1 MSFLHAIFK
10 RRSAPKAPQAPSHA
24 WALDEPMIRLTASDW
39 LSARDLFEGTL
50 VIGNPGSGK
59 TSTSGAMLAL
69 AALRAQWGVAA
80 YTTKPDDAAWWIE
93 LCRKAGRLAHLR
105 LIRPDGQSHFNLI
118 RYELER
124 PSPGGGNTLKAGGLL
139 FDVLQEG
146 RPKSAPTDSGVYFE
160 NAGRMLVCNC
170 LDLFRLAHEPASFRA
185 MGALIASTP
194 KSPEE
199 LDEPRWRESY
209 CYQLL
214 RRAYESATTEDQREL
229 EEVVSRYFLHG
240 FPSMNE
246 RTRGDVISTVEA
258 SLFQLNR
265 QPFRTLLD
273 SPRGCSFVPEMLDA
287 GAVLLIDCPPGV
299 HGPVGQMLT
308 TAFKRVV
315 KEHLRRRAARGD
327 QTRPVMQFADE
338 CQTFVTR
345 DDADFQQV
353 CRSGRTATVFLT
365 QSFDNI
371 EAVLGNDAH
380 TNSLAGALTT
390 HIYHCTSGKTALWI
404 QERIAQVWREMESVN
419 YPGRSGGQYQ
429 PPSFNRSEALHPQ
442 VLASELARLRTGGP
456 FNRRLVDAVV
466 FKPGRLFRAS
476 GAPFVRVQFQQE

>member
-1 MSFLHAIFK
+1 MSFLRSIFK
-10 RRSAPKAPQAPSHA
+10 RRSLLAAPTATPTT
-24 WALDEPMIRLTASDW
+24 WALDEPMVRLTASDW

-69 AALRAQWGVAA
+69 AALRQQWGVAA

-93 LCRKAGRLAHLR
+93 LCRRTGRLAHLR
-105 LIRPDGQSHFNLI
+105 LVRPDGESHFNMV

-146 RPKSAPTDSGVYFE
+146 RPKSATTDSGVYFE

-170 LDLFRLAHEPASFRA
+170 LDLFRLAQEPASFRA

-194 KSPEE
+194 KGPEE
-199 LDEPRWRESY
+199 LDDPRWRESY
-209 CYQLL
+209 CCELL
-214 RRAYESATTEDQREL
+214 RRAYAGAISDDEREL
-229 EEVVSRYFLHG
+229 EEIVSRYFLHG
-240 FPSMNE
+240 FPNMNE

-273 SPRGCSFVPEMLDA
+273 SSRGCSFVPELLDA

-308 TAFKRVV
+308 TAFKRVI
-315 KEHLRRRAARGD
+315 KDHLRRRAVAGAE
-327 QTRPVMQFADE
+327 TRPVMQFADE

-353 CRSGRTATVFLT
+353 CRSGRTATVFMT

-371 EAVLGNDAH
+371 EAVLGSDAH
-380 TNSLAGALTT
+380 TNSLANALTT
-390 HIYHCTSGKTALWI
+390 HVYHCTSGRTAMWI

-419 YPGRSGGQYQ
+419 LPGRSEEQRQ
-429 PPSFNRSEALHPQ
+429 PPSFSLSEALHPQ
-442 VLASELARLRTGGP
+442 VLASELSRLRTGGP
-456 FNRRLVDAVV
+456 FNRRIVDAIV
-466 FKPGRLFRAS
+466 FKPGRLFEAS
-476 GAPFVRVQFQQE
+476 QAPFVRVQFQQP